1 MNMPSKAP
9 ASAPTEG
16 RLFFNKK
23 TVPPKIRKRSDAAPA
38 AAAKVYRDGQCEVH
52 KEPSAETIAR
62 LHAEPGLLWL
72 NIDGSHIVDVNG
84 VEQPSPWLEAIG
96 ELFHFHALA
105 MEDVRNRKQRAK
117 LDRFDDGSSL
127 PHLFIVARIPDGSDP
142 GETEQISIFLREDL
156 VVTIQESPGG
166 DCLSHARKVARGAS
180 QRGTLSASLL
190 VAEILDAAVMDY
202 MAHLPG
208 PENVIEELGNTIGTA
223 KTDGLVYK
231 FHHFRIEALHLLRDL
246 RPLEAVLTVL
256 ATTTDDPLLR
266 PAARAKFKD
275 ALDHQQRAVDTL
287 DHLADES
294 KELMNLT
301 LAMASH
307 KMNEVMQV
315 LTIISA
321 IFIPPT
327 LIAGIYGM
335 NFQHMP
341 ELAWQHGYFYV
352 LMVIACITA
361 VQLGMFWWKD
371 WLVLPNIMSRLTPPF
386 LEERKAQRRRR
397 SP

>member
-1 MNMPSKAP
+1 MTDSSNPP
-9 ASAPTEG
+9 AAATTDG

-23 TVPPKIRKRSDAAPA
+23 TVQPKIRKRSEAAPA
-38 AAAKVYRDGQCEVH
+38 AAAKVYRDGHCEVH
-52 KEPSAETIAR
+52 QEPSAETLAR

-72 NIDGSHIVDVNG
+72 NIDGSHIVDANG

-96 ELFHFHALA
+96 EMFNFHSLA

-117 LDRFDDGSSL
+117 LDRFDDGSSV
-127 PHLFIVARIPDGSDP
+127 PHLFIVARIPDASDP
-142 GETEQISIFLREDL
+142 GETEQISIFLSEDL

-166 DCLSHARKVARGAS
+166 DCLSHARRVARGAA

-208 PENVIEELGNTIGTA
+208 PESVIEQLGNRIGTA
-223 KTDGLVYK
+223 KTDDLVHK

-256 ATTTDDPLLR
+256 ANTNDDPLIK

-287 DHLADES
+287 NHLADES

-352 LMVIACITA
+352 LMVIACITT

-371 WLVLPNIMSRLTPPF
+371 WLVLPNFLSRLTPPF
-386 LEERKAQRRRR
+386 LRQRKAQRRRR

>member
-1 MNMPSKAP
+1 MTDETTTAP
-9 ASAPTEG
+9 PIG
-16 RLFFNKK
+16 RRYFNKSK
-23 TVPPKIRKRSDAAPA
+23 LHDDARKVCSQLPKAELTIFGRGSKGVREPADAAMIA
-38 AAAKVYRDGQCEVH
+38 ALATEN
-52 KEPSAETIAR
+52 R
-62 LHAEPGLLWL
+62 LVWL
-72 NIDGSHIVDVNG
+72 NIDGSHVPKETICDT
-84 VEQPSPWLEAIG
+84 EHDW
-96 ELFHFHALA
+96 LA
-105 MEDVRNRKQRAK
+105 MMADVFGFHKLAVQDVRNRRQRAK
-117 LDRFDDGSSL
+117 LDRFNDGSCP
-127 PHLFIVARIPDGSDP
+127 PHLFVVVRIPDANHP
-142 GETEQISIFLREDL
+142 GETEQLSLFLRDNL
-156 VVTIQESPGG
+156 VVTVQEAPGG
-166 DCLSHARKVARGAS
+166 DCFSKRMQGIEA
-180 QRGTLSASLL
+180 ASLRGEL
-190 VAEILDAAVMDY
+190 TAGLLAAELLDAAVMDY
-202 MAHLPG
+202 TDHLHG
-208 PENVIEELGNTIGTA
+208 PEEEIEKFRARIEHTA
-223 KTDGLVYK
+223 TDTLIDD
-231 FHHFRIEALHLLRDL
+231 FHQFRGEALHLLRDL
-246 RPLEAVLTVL
+246 RPLQDVLNQL
-256 ATTTDDPLLR
+256 AFNDYPFVS
-266 PAARAKFKD
+266 PPARAKFKD

>member
-1 MNMPSKAP
+1 MNLASKTPSA
-9 ASAPTEG
+9 ATTEG

-23 TVPPKIRKRSDAAPA
+23 TVPPKIRKRSETAPT

-52 KEPSAETIAR
+52 KEPSAETLAR

-72 NIDGSHIVDVNG
+72 NIDGSHVVDANG
-84 VEQPSPWLEAIG
+84 DEQPSHWIQAIG
-96 ELFHFHALA
+96 EMFRFHALA

-127 PHLFIVARIPDGSDP
+127 PHLFIVARIPDASDP

-166 DCLSHARKVARGAS
+166 DCLSHARTVARGAA

-208 PENVIEELGNTIGTA
+208 PETEIERLGNTIGTA
-223 KTDGLVYK
+223 KTDNLVHK

-256 ATTTDDPLLR
+256 ANTNDDPLLK

-352 LMVIACITA
+352 LMVIASITT

-371 WLVLPNIMSRLTPPF
+371 WLVLPNFMSRLTPPF
-386 LEERKAQRRRR
+386 LRERKAQRRRR